1 MRTIL
6 YRSYGEPA
14 KVLELADVPEVA
26 GPAANEVLI
35 RVISRPIHPGD
46 LLGVAGR
53 YRAPGDTSNVAP
65 GGNRPGFEGMGFIDA
80 VGSAVD
86 ASAGL
91 SVGARVA
98 FFPGR
103 WARGERVVVAASFVT
118 VVPANV
124 SDDIAAQLHVNP
136 LTAAMLLRA
145 AEAAG
150 LKADNKGVVVVTA
163 AASGVAQ
170 LVTALARQRGLAV
183 IGLVRSQVSVA
194 DLNPGQPGV
203 QLVSTADAGWQNRIR
218 DAARGKS
225 IRAVL
230 DCVGGDIA
238 SDLLVMLGNGGT
250 FLSYGDLSGE
260 PLRATALSFSVRN
273 LRIHGVSVGG
283 WAGLPED
290 LRARDIRAAIL
301 LAQREPALFHV
312 AASYDLADVAKAA
325 AHSQRAGKGGAVLLT
340 SR

>member
-6 YRSYGEPA
+6 YRIYGEPA

-80 VGSAVD
+80 VD

-103 WARGERVVVAASFVT
+103 WAWGERVVVAASFVT

-150 LKADNKGVVVVTA
+150 LKADNEGVVVVTA

-170 LVTALARQRGLAV
+170 LVAALT
-183 IGLVRSQVSVA
+183 
-194 DLNPGQPGV
+194 N
-203 QLVSTADAGWQNRIR
+203 
-218 DAARGKS
+218 
-225 IRAVL
+225 
-230 DCVGGDIA
+230 
-238 SDLLVMLGNGGT
+238 
-250 FLSYGDLSGE
+250 
-260 PLRATALSFSVRN
+260 
-273 LRIHGVSVGG
+273 
-283 WAGLPED
+283 
-290 LRARDIRAAIL
+290 
-301 LAQREPALFHV
+301 
-312 AASYDLADVAKAA
+312 
-325 AHSQRAGKGGAVLLT
+325 
-340 SR
+340 

>member
-6 YRSYGEPA
+6 YRSYGQPA
-14 KVLELADVPEVA
+14 EVLELADLPDPA

-35 RVISRPIHPGD
+35 RVLSRPVHPGD

-65 GGNRPGFEGMGFIDA
+65 GGNRPGFEGMGVVEAI
-80 VGSAVD
+80 GSGVTS
-86 ASAGL
+86 SAGL

-103 WARGERVVVAASFVT
+103 WAWSERVVVPASFVT
-118 VVPANV
+118 VVPADV
-124 SDDIAAQLHVNP
+124 PDDVAAQLHVNP
-136 LTAAMLLRA
+136 LTATMLLRA

-150 LKADNKGVVVVTA
+150 LKADGEGVAVITA
-163 AASGVAQ
+163 AASGVAK

-183 IGLVRSQVSVA
+183 IGLVRSQAGIA
-194 DLNPGQPGV
+194 DLNASQAGV
-203 QLVSTADAGWQNRIR
+203 PVVSSADVGWQERIR
-218 DAARGKS
+218 EAAKGKP

-238 SDLLVMLGNGGT
+238 GDLLLMLGNGGT
-250 FLSYGDLSGE
+250 FISYGDLSGE

-283 WAGLPED
+283 WAGLADD
-290 LRARDIRAAIL
+290 LRAEDIRTAIS

-312 AASYDLADVAKAA
+312 AASYDLADVAKAV

-340 SR
+340 S

>member
-14 KVLELADVPEVA
+14 KVLELADVPELA

-35 RVISRPIHPGD
+35 RVLSRPVHPGD

-53 YRAPGDTSNVAP
+53 YRAPGDTSNVPP
-65 GGNRPGFEGMGFIDA
+65 GGNRPGFEGMGIVEA
-80 VGSAVD
+80 IGSAVD

-91 SVGARVA
+91 SAGARVA

-103 WARGERVVVAASFVT
+103 WAWGERVVVPAAFVT
-118 VVPANV
+118 VVPADV
-124 SDDIAAQLHVNP
+124 PDDIAAQLHVNP
-136 LTAAMLLRA
+136 LTAAMLARA

-150 LKADNKGVVVVTA
+150 LKADGEGVAVVMA
-163 AASGVAQ
+163 AASGVAR

-183 IGLVRSQVSVA
+183 IGLVRGQAGIA
-194 DLNPGQPGV
+194 DLVASQPGV
-203 QLVSTADAGWQNRIR
+203 PVVSTADAGWQDRVR
-218 DAARGKS
+218 DAAQGRP

-238 SDLLVMLGNGGT
+238 SDLLVMLGSGGT
-250 FLSYGDLSGE
+250 FISYGDLSGE

-290 LRARDIRAAIL
+290 LRAQDIRTAIL

-312 AASYDLADVAKAA
+312 AASYDLGDVAKAV
-325 AHSQRAGKGGAVLLT
+325 AHSQRAGKGGAVLLS